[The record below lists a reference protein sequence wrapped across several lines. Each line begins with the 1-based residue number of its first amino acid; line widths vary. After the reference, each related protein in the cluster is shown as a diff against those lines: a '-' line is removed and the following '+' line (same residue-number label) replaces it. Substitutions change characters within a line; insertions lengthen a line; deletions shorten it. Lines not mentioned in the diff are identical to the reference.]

1 MFPQLRTDALGEREN
16 DDYAQL
22 PEPIKQIYS
31 RAEYLWLSDEE
42 KARLIEQECE
52 PEW

>member
-1 MFPQLRTDALGEREN
+1 MPRQALADALAEGAP
-16 DDYAQL
+16 DDYQLL

-31 RAEYLWLSDEE
+31 RAEYLWLSDEQ